1 VRKLKTHQFAE
12 DAGPLAHPVRPESYI
27 EINNFYTAT
36 VYEKGAEVV
45 RMLQT
50 LLGRDAFRKG
60 MDLYFTRHDGEAA
73 TVEEFVR
80 CFEDASGTDLSQF
93 RLWYSQAG
101 TPELV
106 CALRYDKVKKR
117 AELEVEQ
124 ALPATP
130 GQAHKKPMHIPL
142 RLGLLGGNGHDV
154 TLRLDGGDEIEDG
167 VLSVTKRKQ
176 TFRFADVP
184 SRPVPSLL
192 RGFSAPVNVTI
203 DLSDRDVE
211 FLMANDA
218 DLFNRW
224 QAANNYATRTLVE
237 SVGALK
243 QGRQSARGQRYA
255 KALGAAIASDE
266 LEPAYRAELLK
277 LPTQA
282 DIARVIGKSVDPAL
296 IDRAHRR
303 LSKLIGRTLGDQ
315 LEDLYAAM
323 ADDGPFSPDATSAGR
338 RALRN
343 AALTLLAARATPRDR
358 QRLVKHYFKAT
369 NMTDRALA
377 LFRLAALGGNDSTR
391 ALADFYDRWKG
402 DHVVIDTWFA
412 AQAQSPLAG
421 TLKKVEALT
430 RHPLFALT
438 APNKVRALIGTFA
451 AANPVQ
457 FNRPDGAGYAFVAGR
472 VLALDRINPQI
483 AARMLAAF
491 RSWRAL
497 ETGRRAQARKAL
509 QRVAKGKN
517 LSSDV
522 QEIVA
527 KMLEA

>member
-1 VRKLKTHQFAE
+1 
-12 DAGPLAHPVRPESYI
+12 VRPESYI

-50 LLGRDAFRKG
+50 LLGRDGFRKG
-60 MDLYFTRHDGEAA
+60 MDLYFERHDGQAA

-80 CFEDASGTDLSQF
+80 CFEDASGTDLTQF

-106 CALRYDKVKKR
+106 CALRYDGAKKR

-124 ALPATP
+124 VLSPTP

-142 RLGLLGGNGHDV
+142 KLGLLGANGHDV
-154 TLRLDGGDEIEDG
+154 TLKLESGEEPADGT
-167 VLSVTKRKQ
+167 LSITKRRQ
-176 TFRFADVP
+176 TFRFVDVP

-203 DLSDRDVE
+203 DLPDEDVE
-211 FLMANDA
+211 FLMANDS

-224 QAANNYATRTLVE
+224 QAANSYAMRTLVDI
-237 SVGALK
+237 VGALAK
-243 QGRQSARGQRYA
+243 GKSTARGARYA
-255 KALGAAIASDE
+255 KALGAAVLSDE

-282 DIARVIGKSVDPAL
+282 DIARVIGKNVDPAL
-296 IDRAHRR
+296 IHRAQRR
-303 LSKLIGRTLGDQ
+303 LYGLIGRTLGSQ

-323 ADDGPFSPDATSAGR
+323 AEAGPFSPDPENAGR

-343 AALTLLAARATPRDR
+343 AALTVLTARGGERDGA
-358 QRLVKHYFKAT
+358 RLSRHYFKAS
-369 NMTDRALA
+369 NMTDRAHA
-377 LFRLAALGGNDSTR
+377 LYLLAAQGGKEAEQ
-391 ALADFYDRWKG
+391 ALADFYATWKG
-402 DHVVIDTWFA
+402 DHVVIDMWFG

-421 TLKKVEALT
+421 TLKRVAALT

-457 FNRPDGAGYAFVAGR
+457 FNRPDGKGYAFVADQ

-483 AARMLAAF
+483 AARMLGTF

-497 ETGRRAQARKAL
+497 ETGRRGQARKVL
-509 QRVAKGKN
+509 QRVARAKN

-527 KMLEA
+527 KMLES